1 VPQGFANFGIGTL
14 VIASRFDPV
23 ASSFDRHRALPAE
36 AAQEIRRAILAS
48 VTPARPRL
56 LDIGAGTGRIGLPF
70 VQAGDDYVAAD
81 VSLGMLRE
89 FMRKAHDGRC
99 RTSLLVQANG
109 EQLPFRDRSFDA
121 VMLVQI
127 FGGMRGWR
135 RLIGEARRVLRQS
148 GVLLMGRS
156 LIPPDGIDEQMKRHV
171 QGLLAEM
178 NLSLQGQSTRENVRQ
193 RLEATAARS
202 TRIIAATW
210 RANRTPADFLDRR
223 NSGAQF
229 SMLPAAVKSEVLEKL
244 SIWAAKSFG
253 SLDAVFPEIHEFELR
268 AFQFEDVEEG

>member
-1 VPQGFANFGIGTL
+1 

-23 ASSFDRHRALPAE
+23 ASSFDRHRALPDE
-36 AAQEIRRAILAS
+36 VVQEIRRAILAT

-56 LDIGAGTGRIGLPF
+56 LDIGAGTGRLGLSF

-81 VSLGMLRE
+81 LSLGMLRE

-127 FGGMRGWR
+127 FGGMQGWR

-156 LIPPDGIDEQMKRHV
+156 LIPPDGIDEQMKRCV
-171 QGLLAEM
+171 QGLFAEM
-178 NLSLQGQSTRENVRQ
+178 SLPLQWQSTRENVRQ
-193 RLEATAARS
+193 WLEATAAQS

-210 RANRTPADFLDRR
+210 RTNRTPRDFLDRR
-223 NSGAQF
+223 SGAQF
-229 SMLPAAVKSEVLEKL
+229 SMLPAAVKCEVLEKL
-244 SIWAAKSFG
+244 SVWAAKSFG
-253 SLDAVFPEIHEFELR
+253 SLDAVFTETHEFELR
-268 AFQFEDVEEG
+268 AFKFEDVEGW

>member
-1 VPQGFANFGIGTL
+1 

-23 ASSFDRHRALPAE
+23 ASSFDRHRALPDE
-36 AAQEIRRAILAS
+36 VAQEIRRAILAT

-56 LDIGAGTGRIGLPF
+56 LDIGAGTGRLGLSF

-81 VSLGMLRE
+81 LSLGMLRE

-99 RTSLLVQANG
+99 GTSLLVQANG

-127 FGGMRGWR
+127 FGGMQGWR

-156 LIPPDGIDEQMKRHV
+156 LIPPDGIDEQMKRCV
-171 QGLLAEM
+171 QGLFAEM
-178 NLSLQGQSTRENVRQ
+178 SLPLQWQSTRENVRQ
-193 RLEATAARS
+193 WLEATAAQS

-210 RANRTPADFLDRR
+210 RTNRTPRDFLDRR
-223 NSGAQF
+223 SSGAQF

-244 SIWAAKSFG
+244 SVWAAKSFG
-253 SLDAVFPEIHEFELR
+253 SLDAVFTERHEFELR
-268 AFQFEDVEEG
+268 AFKFEDVEGW